1 MKYIITVGLPGSG
14 KSTWAKN
21 YRLSNVEKSYKRN
34 KYRTQIIDCDLYF
47 KQYKRT
53 FDSLEEYIYSEIDN
67 IYKPN
72 INEIIIDGLFTTND
86 DVIRILNNIFELL
99 NIGDEILICQWYED
113 REQCIKND
121 LYRRDID
128 SNVTINNIKYE
139 DIDIE
144 KIRNNVGGIEVEK
157 QYIEVYRKPNY
168 LIFADKYKINYDSEG
183 KFTSDTWSGGGTWGN
198 CWGDSGS
205 ISPSEP
211 EDFDEFDELLENVC
225 PNISF
230 LQYKKIKSD
239 CVELDYYN
247 DYDYYGGSETRNFYV
262 CDVENLY
269 NTLVDL
275 NLINEDELLIS
286 I

>member
-21 YRLSNVEKSYKRN
+21 YRLSNVEKSYNGN

-121 LYRRDID
+121 LYRRDIN

-144 KIRNNVGGIEVEK
+144 KIRNNVGRIEVEK

-205 ISPSEP
+205 IGPSEP

-239 CVELDYYN
+239 CVELDYYD

>member
-21 YRLSNVEKSYKRN
+21 YRLSNVENSYNVN
-34 KYRTQIIDCDLYF
+34 KYRIQIIDCDLYF

-144 KIRNNVGGIEVEK
+144 KIRNNVGGIEVKK

-205 ISPSEP
+205 IGSSEP

-239 CVELDYYN
+239 CVELDYYV